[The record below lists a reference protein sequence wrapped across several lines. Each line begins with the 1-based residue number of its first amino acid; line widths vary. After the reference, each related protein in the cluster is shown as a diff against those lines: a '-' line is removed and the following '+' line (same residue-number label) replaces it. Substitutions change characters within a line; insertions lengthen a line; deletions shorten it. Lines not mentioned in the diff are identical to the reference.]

1 MPGPTTK
8 APSKKAFHFPK
19 TAEKATTDAADP
31 VAPVSKRKAAAK
43 AVEAVAQAQGKAAK
57 AAAES
62 KRKEASAASKAKETS
77 AASKAKE
84 ASTAED
90 KAKRAK
96 KEKVVRD
103 SFTMPKSDYEKIAV
117 LKQKCLSQGVHVKK
131 GELLRAGLQILEAAT
146 IEQLIGAVGA
156 VETVKTG
163 RPGKS

>member
-19 TAEKATTDAADP
+19 TAETETP
-31 VAPVSKRKAAAK
+31 EPTAPVSKRKAAAK
-43 AVEAVAQAQGKAAK
+43 AVEAATQAQGKAA
-57 AAAES
+57 
-62 KRKEASAASKAKETS
+62 KAKETS